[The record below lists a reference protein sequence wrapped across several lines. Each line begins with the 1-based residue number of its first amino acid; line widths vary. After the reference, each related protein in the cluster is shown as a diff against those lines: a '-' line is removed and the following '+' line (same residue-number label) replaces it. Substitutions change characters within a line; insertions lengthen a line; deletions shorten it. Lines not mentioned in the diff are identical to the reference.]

1 MDWFSLTY
9 VLCLMASVLGENS
22 LEEGETGQWWGGI
35 QRREKQKCPLDWG
48 NTLVALVVVVADW

>member
-1 MDWFSLTY
+1 MWWWENRNVDWFSLTY
-9 VLCLMASVLGENS
+9 VLCLIASVLG
-22 LEEGETGQWWGGI
+22 GGI